1 MVTIFFFVWI
11 IGIIYNGWD
20 AVNNKASLAD
30 WVVIVLWPISY
41 TIFRITDI
49 FTKKDVL
56 LLFAM
61 FLLCLVAC
69 YVSIVAYNSELYT
82 K

>member
-1 MVTIFFFVWI
+1 MKTILFFTWLVPFL
-11 IGIIYNGWD
+11 YYAWD
-20 AVNNKASLAD
+20 AVNEKATWD
-30 WVVIVLWPISY
+30 EWVIITLWPI
-41 TIFRITDI
+41 FRFLSIVTDI

-69 YVSIVAYNSELYT
+69 YVSIMAYNLEVGI

>member
-1 MVTIFFFVWI
+1 MKTLLFFIWLVPF
-11 IGIIYNGWD
+11 IYNGWD
-20 AVNNKASLAD
+20 AINEKASLQE
-30 WVVIVLWPISY
+30 WITIILWPVFRPISLL
-41 TIFRITDI
+41 TDI

-69 YVSIVAYNSELYT
+69 YVSMVAYNVQLYS